1 MQIQVNILSV
11 EESWKHQL
19 NIYETYHKKYSNI
32 YPTANFFYHPYLLEK
47 FSQPNLSPTEI
58 NKVECYFKNKI
69 YNKKHLENTKNI
81 IIDEVIPFII
91 NKNEILK
98 QLPIKHPSSLT
109 INLSGAMSGGSYNA
123 KNNYIKLS
131 PQCVTKNF
139 LPFLMVHEFTHICVE
154 DDIQKYKLPHIAKER
169 LVSNICSQLLGFD
182 DHNIIQDQQLDKL
195 ITKNDLLTN
204 YFSVLS
210 NLQKLCSSNSQTL
223 PKPNNRN
230 GCR

>member
-47 FSQPNLSPTEI
+47 FSQSNLSQTEMS
-58 NKVECYFKNKI
+58 NVECYFKNNI
-69 YNKKHLENTKNI
+69 YNKKDLENKKNI
-81 IIDEVIPFII
+81 IINEVIPFII

-109 INLSGAMSGGSYNA
+109 INLSGAVSGGFYDTKDNQ
-123 KNNYIKLS
+123 ITLS
-131 PQCVTKNF
+131 PQCVTENF
-139 LPFLMVHEFTHICVE
+139 LPFLITHEFTHICVE
-154 DDIQKYKLPHIAKER
+154 EDVQKYKLSHIAKER

-182 DHNIIQDQQLDKL
+182 DHNSIKDQQLDKL
-195 ITKNDLLTN
+195 ITKDKLITN
-204 YFSVLS
+204 YSLVLS
-210 NLQKLCSSNSQTL
+210 DMQKLYSIGN
-223 PKPNNRN
+223 
-230 GCR
+230 